1 MLPETGEMKWSESC
15 SVVSDSLQP
24 CGLYSPWN
32 SAGQNTGV
40 GSLSLLQG
48 IFPTQGLNPGLLHC
62 RRILY
67 QLSHQGSPQYLNKIG
82 LWGGGQNRKSCL
94 EIFVVFSLQFSSVT
108 QSCSTLCDPMD
119 CSPPG
124 LPVHHQP
131 PEFAQTHVHRV
142 GDAIQPSHP
151 LFLCRPLLLPCIF
164 PSIRIFSK
172 ESGLHIRWPK
182 LVEFQ
187 LQHHP
192 SNEYSGLNPHQPPTA
207 IFMSALWDT
216 VPPHEVCRAGCC
228 PSRRPGEGSSC
239 ALTGAGST
247 WLEGGLVPKAR
258 LRPGTPLQTPR
269 WIPNCWSV
277 FDFPHEIRLNIWVHK
292 YLGLQTAVREG
303 LAGCRLRL
311 HTGQIYAAPWKL
323 PKPTR
328 RCNEEFPATHTPHRQ
343 VSTTNFLLLEEL
355 SNKAFFSPIKW

>member
-1 MLPETGEMKWSESC
+1 MF
-15 SVVSDSLQP
+15 DSLWPHGLQP
-24 CGLYSPWN
+24 TRPPCPSPTPRVCSN
-32 SAGQNTGV
+32 SCPSSWWCHPTISSSVPLSSPSPAFYLSQHQNLFQGV
-40 GSLSLLQG
+40 RS
-48 IFPTQGLNPGLLHC
+48 
-62 RRILY
+62 
-67 QLSHQGSPQYLNKIG
+67 SHQ
-82 LWGGGQNRKSCL
+82 
-94 EIFVVFSLQFSSVT
+94 V
-108 QSCSTLCDPMD
+108 
-119 CSPPG
+119 
-124 LPVHHQP
+124 
-131 PEFAQTHVHRV
+131 A
-142 GDAIQPSHP
+142 
-151 LFLCRPLLLPCIF
+151 
-164 PSIRIFSK
+164 
-172 ESGLHIRWPK
+172 K

-292 YLGLQTAVREG
+292 YLGLQTVVREG